1 MEIHNRI
8 KGKILLHL
16 KSMRRIE
23 KSRRRRNRFR
33 QPTRCLP
40 ILLLCLCLFLEVQ
53 IQQVFAASAG
63 GGGGGGSTPTTG
75 PPKPPKPPSKISSAD
90 NTNTATTK
98 TPNKRIE
105 QSSNRIDQSST
116 TSSSSSTTPKKPSSS
131 LVEVYE
137 HEFYDKQK
145 LDWIGGDYVSSNTK
159 KTDTSTSTSTSTK
172 TNPAG
177 RWTSSPHPSHRDAK
191 AKYLPPPSQ
200 LSPPRGYEYI
210 SDWKIDVTGKA
221 KDELGWEYFI
231 DRKEGLGTRR
241 RRWLRTVSAIA
252 IDEKKKT
259 SSSTNSVGGKNT
271 SSNIS
276 GSFTSSAVTTSAVT
290 PKIPTITSKIPPIPP
305 PRRVVSSTTRSAYK
319 MRDLKPNATAKLLQ
333 ELAES
338 FNFKG
343 YGINFYKSLLK
354 KEACGIGVRLPIT
367 NCFAF
372 LESRPYL
379 PTVATV
385 MIFTYPMKLSLLMNV
400 SLPVELFQ
408 SAIFCILEWCIWVL
422 TTGYCATKTVCVD
435 VLGHMILRN
444 SLKALGKILAFG
456 EQAKKDNGDDSDSDV
471 EEEEKMVVKDKKMA
485 DAEKKKKQSDEND
498 DESGTRMVVLGRA
511 YPTMP
516 PRRAVT
522 YHTGI
527 SDRLGLSLSA
537 NVSEAK
543 GVEFKC
549 SWWHAYL
556 PTIDFLGSGM
566 DQLVSVLMRKK
577 QKIRKDATSEWLRQT
592 FASLGLTWGGF
603 FVPSHPFANC
613 SAIMTLSGFYYGTDV
628 LRRLCMKS
636 VSGSPSIMETNTV
649 TSCTSR
655 TNTILPELERS
666 TKSLDKS
673 KAKLESRLRYDGIG
687 ELDETDLS
695 SVESEMELMDV
706 KISAR

>member
-1 MEIHNRI
+1 M
-8 KGKILLHL
+8 
-16 KSMRRIE
+16 E
-23 KSRRRRNRFR
+23 KSRRRRNQFR
-33 QPTRCLP
+33 QPIRCLP

-63 GGGGGGSTPTTG
+63 GSGGGST
-75 PPKPPKPPSKISSAD
+75 PPKPPKPPKPPTRNSSTD
-90 NTNTATTK
+90 NTNTAITK
-98 TPNKRIE
+98 ASNKKIE
-105 QSSNRIDQSST
+105 QSANKIDQSST
-116 TSSSSSTTPKKPSSS
+116 SSSSSSTPKKPSSS

-145 LDWIGGDYVSSNTK
+145 LDWIGGDYVSSNTN
-159 KTDTSTSTSTSTK
+159 KTDTSTGSSTNTK
-172 TNPAG
+172 TYPAG
-177 RWTSSPHPSHRDAK
+177 RWSSSPHPSHRDAK
-191 AKYLPPPSQ
+191 AKYLPPPSE

-231 DRKEGLGTRR
+231 DRKEGLGRRR

-259 SSSTNSVGGKNT
+259 SSSTNSVGGKKTISNT
-271 SSNIS
+271 
-276 GSFTSSAVTTSAVT
+276 GAGTTSSAVTTSSVT

-305 PRRVVSSTTRSAYK
+305 PRRVLSSTTRSAYK
-319 MRDLKPNATAKLLQ
+319 MKNLKPNATAKLLQ

-367 NCFAF
+367 NNFAF

-379 PTVATV
+379 PTVATA

-422 TTGYCATKTVCVD
+422 TTGYCGTKTVFVD
-435 VLGHMILRN
+435 VLGHMILWN

-471 EEEEKMVVKDKKMA
+471 EEEENMAVKEKKMA
-485 DAEKKKKQSDEND
+485 DVEKKKKQSDEKD
-498 DESGTRMVVLGRA
+498 DKSGTRLVVLGRA

-556 PTIDFLGSGM
+556 PTIDFLGSGV

-577 QKIRKDATSEWLRQT
+577 QKIRKDATSEWLRQK

-603 FVPSHPFANC
+603 FVPNHPFANC

-628 LRRLCMKS
+628 LRRLCMQS
-636 VSGSPSIMETNTV
+636 VSGSSSIMETDIGA
-649 TSCTSR
+649 SRTSR
-655 TNTILPELERS
+655 TNTILPDLERS

-695 SVESEMELMDV
+695 SVESEMELIDV
-706 KISAR
+706 KVSAR